1 MKFISIFLFF
11 FFLLFS
17 FHFNCF
23 TGVINRGDSFRRKRS
38 RSNSLANSPMSPNQ
52 SPSVSNPSRSFGP
65 VDSYRVN
72 MLGGPG
78 VGKTALISQFCT
90 SECINAYEDTG
101 MKSNLYGKPT
111 RKRKNR

>member
-1 MKFISIFLFF
+1 
-11 FFLLFS
+11 
-17 FHFNCF
+17 
-23 TGVINRGDSFRRKRS
+23 
-38 RSNSLANSPMSPNQ
+38 MSPNP

-65 VDSYRVN
+65 VDSYRVH

-101 MKSNLYGKPT
+101 KSICERQTHTEREMNYISNYTVFLIYFYFCS
-111 RKRKNR
+111 